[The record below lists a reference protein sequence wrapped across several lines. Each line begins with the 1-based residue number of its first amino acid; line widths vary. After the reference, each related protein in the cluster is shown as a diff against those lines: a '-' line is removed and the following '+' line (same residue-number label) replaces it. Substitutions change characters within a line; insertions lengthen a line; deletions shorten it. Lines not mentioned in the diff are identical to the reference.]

1 MDFLCNLL
9 TYIFLYLWG
18 IFTIIFFIFLC
29 LLAILSVFTFSVCF
43 LLTDISWKYI
53 NPYSCDTSDMLRD
66 TPVCPTGGGT
76 GSQQTI
82 LHEEQWKMP
91 ALPALLLSI
100 YIAVS
105 LLTMAPLSFSQ
116 VNTLSA
122 VRMGKSSQ
130 THQVS
135 YYKYFFFKAK
145 TSLLTKNVII
155 ISKIFLQAKSYY
167 CKITIISGV

>member
-1 MDFLCNLL
+1 
-9 TYIFLYLWG
+9 
-18 IFTIIFFIFLC
+18 
-29 LLAILSVFTFSVCF
+29 
-43 LLTDISWKYI
+43 
-53 NPYSCDTSDMLRD
+53 MLRD

-122 VRMGKSSQ
+122 VRMVDYPSYSSLVLTVQ
-130 THQVS
+130 LIS
-135 YYKYFFFKAK
+135 PAYSC
-145 TSLLTKNVII
+145 SLN
-155 ISKIFLQAKSYY
+155 
-167 CKITIISGV
+167 